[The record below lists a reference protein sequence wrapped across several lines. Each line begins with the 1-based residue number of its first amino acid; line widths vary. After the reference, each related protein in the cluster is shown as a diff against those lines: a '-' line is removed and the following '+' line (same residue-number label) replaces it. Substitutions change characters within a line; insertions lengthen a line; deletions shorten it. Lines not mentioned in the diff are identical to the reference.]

1 MVIEILTIHTALF
14 AFLRIEFRFLS
25 SWFKLSKFH
34 FQSNQQLNEYS
45 AFKAI

>member
-1 MVIEILTIHTALF
+1 MKALTIHTELF
-14 AFLRIEFRFLS
+14 ALLQIEFLFLG
-25 SWFKLSKFH
+25 SWFKLLKFH

>member
-1 MVIEILTIHTALF
+1 MKVLTIHTTLF
-14 AFLRIEFRFLS
+14 ALLRIEFPFLS
-25 SWFKLSKFH
+25 SWFKLLKFH